1 MLSKRT
7 FSPVKST
14 SAVED
19 GIDSPFGKQGAIFS
33 SIHLILM
40 SFLAKLNNV
49 DGPGKNY
56 FEFINSTM
64 KEERESD
71 EESELPNKEE
81 DLSEA
86 FNKARNYLMNFLQL
100 TQKIK
105 ERNFLS
111 QKELKTKF
119 KVNFAA
125 FPNTDEILK
134 IFNKILKRHILF
146 LFILNFFG
154 LIPLKSLKLTQIDI
168 GENTEKKLVPRGH
181 CIIALGS

>member
-1 MLSKRT
+1 MA
-7 FSPVKST
+7 FP
-14 SAVED
+14 
-19 GIDSPFGKQGAIFS
+19 
-33 SIHLILM
+33 
-40 SFLAKLNNV
+40 AKLNNV

-56 FEFINSTM
+56 FEFINNTM

-81 DLSEA
+81 DLSEI

-119 KVNFAA
+119 KVNFTA

-134 IFNKILKRHILF
+134 IFNKILKRHIF
-146 LFILNFFG
+146 FFFRLNFRANS
-154 LIPLKSLKLTQIDI
+154 IKIIHRLTLAKTQKRNWYQEDI
-168 GENTEKKLVPRGH
+168 VLLLWVVRKYCCYKNKHPDNLVTF
-181 CIIALGS
+181 